1 MLSNIFITLAL
12 LLLSFF
18 SLQRLFTLPKNVW
31 LLFLVQPLVMAA
43 SPVIVFIGGILA
55 TSMGADPALVTLP
68 VTMMILGVASGAIPA
83 ALLAKNKGRRFATF
97 TGFTLGFSGTL
108 VAMLAALKGSFEL
121 LVLASLLLGIS
132 TAFIQQLRFA
142 AIESV
147 SNSNEVPTVL
157 SILMLSGLFSAFLGP
172 EIAVTAKDWL
182 SSPHGYAGSFL
193 FLSGLFLLA
202 MLLMLN
208 FTNPEVK
215 TSDSQGEARP
225 LSEIV
230 KQPIFIIAI
239 LSAAIG
245 FALMSYL
252 MTATPLSMHKLNGH
266 SLNETKWVIQSHIAA
281 MFIPSLFTALLVK
294 RIGLK
299 NLMLAGTIIYAV
311 VTIIALSGEQV
322 IIYAVVTIIALSG
335 EQVMH
340 YWWALILLGI
350 GWNFL
355 FLTGTSLLP
364 QSYQASERHKVQA
377 INDFII
383 FGFQAIASLMAGWIL
398 FKAGWHVVVLTGLPF
413 IVILFIVSWFYFKK
427 EREKINQASATA
439 STLDAEQKL
448 AQKSEVSS

>member
-1 MLSNIFITLAL
+1 MLTNIIITLAL

-18 SLQRLFTLPKNVW
+18 GLQRLFTLPKNVW

-68 VTMMILGVASGAIPA
+68 VTVMILGVASTAIPA
-83 ALLAKNKGRRFATF
+83 ALLAQKKGRRFATF
-97 TGFTLGFSGTL
+97 TGFMLGFSGT
-108 VAMLAALKGSFEL
+108 MLAMFAALNGSFEL
-121 LVLASLLLGIS
+121 LVLASLLFGS
-132 TAFIQQLRFA
+132 CTAFIQQLRFA
-142 AIESV
+142 AIESI
-147 SNSNEVPTVL
+147 SDSKDVPTVL
-157 SILMLSGLFSAFLGP
+157 SILMLSGIFSAFLGP

-182 SSPHGYAGSFL
+182 SSPYGYAGSFL
-193 FLSGLFLLA
+193 FLAGLFLVA

-208 FTNPEVK
+208 FRDAEIKPSGK
-215 TSDSQGEARP
+215 HGEIRA
-225 LSEIV
+225 LSKII

-245 FALMSYL
+245 FALMSYS
-252 MTATPLSMHKLNGH
+252 MTATPLSMHHLHGH
-266 SLNETKWVIQSHIAA
+266 SLNDTKWVIQSHIAA

-299 NLMLAGTIIYAV
+299 NLMLTGTIIYALV
-311 VTIIALSGEQV
+311 
-322 IIYAVVTIIALSG
+322 AVIALSG

-364 QSYQASERHKVQA
+364 QSYHASERHKVQA

-383 FGFQAIASLMAGWIL
+383 FGFQATASLMAGWIL
-398 FKAGWHVVVLTGLPF
+398 FKAGWHVVVLTSLPF

-427 EREKINQASATA
+427 ERQNAKQVLKNMTNGESHQEKEA
-439 STLDAEQKL
+439 
-448 AQKSEVSS
+448 

>member
-1 MLSNIFITLAL
+1 MLINIFITLTL
-12 LLLSFF
+12 VLLSFF
-18 SLQRLFTLPKNVW
+18 GLQRLFTLPKNVW

-108 VAMLAALKGSFEL
+108 VAMFAALNAHFEL
-121 LVLASLLLGIS
+121 LILASFLLGIS
-132 TAFIQQLRFA
+132 TAFTQQLRFA

-147 SNSNEVPTVL
+147 SNRNEVPTVL
-157 SILMLSGLFSAFLGP
+157 SILMLSGIFSAFLGP

-208 FTNPEVK
+208 FTNPEIK
-215 TSDSQGEARP
+215 TSDNQGQARP
-225 LSEIV
+225 LSEII

-252 MTATPLSMHKLNGH
+252 MTATPLSMHKLHGH
-266 SLNETKWVIQSHIAA
+266 SLNDTKWVIQSHIAA

-311 VTIIALSGEQV
+311 VTV
-322 IIYAVVTIIALSG
+322 IALSG

-413 IVILFIVSWFYFKK
+413 IVILFVVSWFYFKK
-427 EREKINQASATA
+427 EREKTNQTSASTATA
-439 STLDAEQKL
+439 LNAEQKR
-448 AQKSEVSS
+448 EVSS

>member
-1 MLSNIFITLAL
+1 
-12 LLLSFF
+12 
-18 SLQRLFTLPKNVW
+18 
-31 LLFLVQPLVMAA
+31 
-43 SPVIVFIGGILA
+43 
-55 TSMGADPALVTLP
+55 
-68 VTMMILGVASGAIPA
+68 
-83 ALLAKNKGRRFATF
+83 
-97 TGFTLGFSGTL
+97 
-108 VAMLAALKGSFEL
+108 
-121 LVLASLLLGIS
+121 
-132 TAFIQQLRFA
+132 
-142 AIESV
+142 ESV
-147 SNSNEVPTVL
+147 SNHNEVPTVL
-157 SILMLSGLFSAFLGP
+157 SILMLSGIFSAFLGP

-215 TSDSQGEARP
+215 TTDNQGQARP
-225 LSEIV
+225 LSEII

-252 MTATPLSMHKLNGH
+252 MTATPLSMHKLHGH
-266 SLNETKWVIQSHIAA
+266 SLNDTKWVIQSHIAA

-311 VTIIALSGEQV
+311 VTVIALSGEQV
-322 IIYAVVTIIALSG
+322 L
-335 EQVMH
+335 H

-413 IVILFIVSWFYFKK
+413 IVILFVVSWFYFKK
-427 EREKINQASATA
+427 EREKTNQSSASTATA
-439 STLDAEQKL
+439 LNAEQKR
-448 AQKSEVSS
+448 EVSS

>member
-1 MLSNIFITLAL
+1 MLSNILITLAL
-12 LLLSFF
+12 LVLTFLG
-18 SLQRLFTLPKNVW
+18 LQRIFTLPKNVW

-55 TSMGADPALVTLP
+55 TSMNADPALVTLP
-68 VTMMILGVASGAIPA
+68 VTVMILGVASAAIPA
-83 ALLAKNKGRRFATF
+83 ALLAKKKGRRFATYI
-97 TGFTLGFSGTL
+97 GFSLGLIGTL
-108 VAMLAALKGSFEL
+108 LAMVAALQSSFEL
-121 LVLASLLLGIS
+121 FVFASLLFGAS

-142 AIESV
+142 AIESITD
-147 SNSNEVPTVL
+147 SKDVPTVL
-157 SILMLSGLFSAFLGP
+157 SILMLSGIFSAFLGP

-182 SSPHGYAGSFL
+182 DSPHGYAGSFL
-193 FLSGLFLLA
+193 FLAGLFVIA
-202 MLLMLN
+202 MILMLRFKN
-208 FTNPEVK
+208 TEIK
-215 TSDSQGEARP
+215 QSDNQGEVRP
-225 LSEIV
+225 LSEII

-252 MTATPLSMHKLNGH
+252 MTATPLSMHHLHGH
-266 SLNETKWVIQSHIAA
+266 SLNDTKWVIQSHIAA

-299 NLMLAGTIIYAV
+299 NLMLAGTIIYALVTV
-311 VTIIALSGEQV
+311 V
-322 IIYAVVTIIALSG
+322 ALSG

-364 QSYQASERHKVQA
+364 QSYRVSERHKVQA

-383 FGFQAIASLMAGWIL
+383 FGFQATASLMAGWIL
-398 FKAGWHVVVLTGLPF
+398 FKAGWHVVVLTSLPF
-413 IVILFIVSWFYFKK
+413 IVVLFIVSWFYFKK
-427 EREKINQASATA
+427 ERADSQQENNNK
-439 STLDAEQKL
+439 E
-448 AQKSEVSS
+448 EVQQ

>member
-1 MLSNIFITLAL
+1 MLSNILITLAVL
-12 LLLSFF
+12 FITFL

-55 TSMGADPALVTLP
+55 TSMNADPALVTLP
-68 VTMMILGVASGAIPA
+68 VTVMILGVASAAIPA
-83 ALLAKNKGRRFATF
+83 ALLAKKKGRRFATY
-97 TGFTLGFSGTL
+97 TGFSIGLFGTL
-108 VAMLAALKGSFEL
+108 LAMVAALNASFEL
-121 LVLASLLLGIS
+121 FVLASLLFGAS

-142 AIESV
+142 AIESI
-147 SNSNEVPTVL
+147 SDSKDVPTVL
-157 SILMLSGLFSAFLGP
+157 SILMLSGIFSAFLGP

-193 FLSGLFLLA
+193 FLAGLFVVA
-202 MLLMLN
+202 MVLMLK
-208 FTNPEVK
+208 FKNPEIQQ
-215 TSDSQGEARP
+215 SESQGDVRP

-230 KQPIFIIAI
+230 KQPIFVIAI

-252 MTATPLSMHKLNGH
+252 MTATPLSMHHLHGH
-266 SLNETKWVIQSHIAA
+266 SLNDTKWVIQSHIAA

-299 NLMLAGTIIYAV
+299 NLMLAGTIIYALVTV
-311 VTIIALSGEQV
+311 V
-322 IIYAVVTIIALSG
+322 ALSG

-364 QSYQASERHKVQA
+364 QSYRASERHKVQA

-383 FGFQAIASLMAGWIL
+383 FGFQATASLMAGWIL
-398 FKAGWHVVVLTGLPF
+398 FKAGWHVVVLTSLPF
-413 IVILFIVSWFYFKK
+413 IIILFVVSWFYFKK
-427 EREKINQASATA
+427 ERNDEKQAIENIDNLENSLEKEA
-439 STLDAEQKL
+439 
-448 AQKSEVSS
+448 

>member
-1 MLSNIFITLAL
+1 MLSNILITLAVL
-12 LLLSFF
+12 FITFL

-55 TSMGADPALVTLP
+55 TSMNADPALVTLP
-68 VTMMILGVASGAIPA
+68 VTVMILGVASAAIPA
-83 ALLAKNKGRRFATF
+83 ALLAKKKGRRFATY
-97 TGFTLGFSGTL
+97 TGFSIGLFGTL
-108 VAMLAALKGSFEL
+108 LAMVAALNASFEL
-121 LVLASLLLGIS
+121 FVLASLLFGAS

-142 AIESV
+142 AIESI
-147 SNSNEVPTVL
+147 SDSKDVPTVL
-157 SILMLSGLFSAFLGP
+157 SILMLSGIFSAFLGP

-193 FLSGLFLLA
+193 FLAGLFVVA
-202 MLLMLN
+202 MVLMLK
-208 FTNPEVK
+208 FKNPEIQQ
-215 TSDSQGEARP
+215 SESQGDVRP
-225 LSEIV
+225 LSEII
-230 KQPIFIIAI
+230 KQPIFVIAI

-252 MTATPLSMHKLNGH
+252 MTATPLSMHHLHGH
-266 SLNETKWVIQSHIAA
+266 SLNDTKWVIQSHIAA

-299 NLMLAGTIIYAV
+299 NLMLAGTIIYALVTV
-311 VTIIALSGEQV
+311 V
-322 IIYAVVTIIALSG
+322 ALSG

-364 QSYQASERHKVQA
+364 QSYRASERHKVQA

-383 FGFQAIASLMAGWIL
+383 FGFQATASLMAGWIL
-398 FKAGWHVVVLTGLPF
+398 FKAGWHVVVLTSLPF
-413 IVILFIVSWFYFKK
+413 IIILFVVSWFYFKK
-427 EREKINQASATA
+427 ERNDAKQAIENIDNLENSLEKEA
-439 STLDAEQKL
+439 
-448 AQKSEVSS
+448 

>member
-1 MLSNIFITLAL
+1 MLTNIIITLAL
-12 LLLSFF
+12 LLLSFLA
-18 SLQRLFTLPKNVW
+18 LQKLFTLPKNVW

-68 VTMMILGVASGAIPA
+68 VTVMILGVASSAIPA
-83 ALLAKNKGRRFATF
+83 ALLAKKKGRRFATF
-97 TGFTLGFSGTL
+97 TGFTLGFSGTML
-108 VAMLAALKGSFEL
+108 AMLAALNGSFEL
-121 LVLASLLLGIS
+121 LVMASLLLGS
-132 TAFIQQLRFA
+132 CTAFIQQLRFA
-142 AIESV
+142 AIESI
-147 SNSNEVPTVL
+147 SDSKDVPTVL
-157 SILMLSGLFSAFLGP
+157 SILMLSGIFSAFLGP

-193 FLSGLFLLA
+193 MLAGLFLIA

-208 FTNPEVK
+208 FSNPEIK
-215 TSDSQGEARP
+215 QIDSQGEARP
-225 LSEIV
+225 LRVII

-252 MTATPLSMHKLNGH
+252 MTATPLSMHHLHGH
-266 SLNETKWVIQSHIAA
+266 SLHDTKWVIQSHIAA

-299 NLMLAGTIIYAV
+299 NLMLAGTVIYALV
-311 VTIIALSGEQV
+311 
-322 IIYAVVTIIALSG
+322 AVIALSG

-364 QSYQASERHKVQA
+364 QSYRASERHKVQA

-383 FGFQAIASLMAGWIL
+383 FGFQATASLMAGWIL
-398 FKAGWHVVVLTGLPF
+398 FKAGWHVVVLTSLPF
-413 IVILFIVSWFYFKK
+413 IVILFLVSWFYYKK
-427 EREKINQASATA
+427 EQSNVKQVVTH
-439 STLDAEQKL
+439 STNDKSHPQKE
-448 AQKSEVSS
+448 A

>member
-1 MLSNIFITLAL
+1 MLINIFITLAL

-18 SLQRLFTLPKNVW
+18 GLQRLFTLPKNVW

-83 ALLAKNKGRRFATF
+83 ALLAKNKGRRFAAF

-108 VAMLAALKGSFEL
+108 VAMFAALNANFAL
-121 LVLASLLLGIS
+121 LILASFLLGIS

-157 SILMLSGLFSAFLGP
+157 SILMLSGIFSAFLGP

-208 FTNPEVK
+208 FTNPEIK
-215 TSDSQGEARP
+215 TSDNQGNARP
-225 LSEIV
+225 LSEII

-252 MTATPLSMHKLNGH
+252 MTATPLSMHKLHGH
-266 SLNETKWVIQSHIAA
+266 SLNDTKWVIQSHIAA

-311 VTIIALSGEQV
+311 VTV
-322 IIYAVVTIIALSG
+322 IALSG

-413 IVILFIVSWFYFKK
+413 IVILFVVSWFYFKK
-427 EREKINQASATA
+427 EREKTNQTSA
-439 STLDAEQKL
+439 STDTAVNAEQKR
-448 AQKSEVSS
+448 EVSS

>member
-1 MLSNIFITLAL
+1 MLSNIFITLAVL
-12 LLLSFF
+12 FAAFF
-18 SLQRLFTLPKNVW
+18 GLQQIFTLPKNVW

-55 TSMGADPALVTLP
+55 TSMNADPALVTLP
-68 VTMMILGVASGAIPA
+68 VTVMILGVASAAIPA
-83 ALLAKNKGRRFATF
+83 ALLAKKYRRRFATY
-97 TGFTLGFSGTL
+97 TGLSLGLMGTL
-108 VAMLAALKGSFEL
+108 LAMVAALNANFEL
-121 LVLASLLLGIS
+121 LVLASLLFGTS

-147 SNSNEVPTVL
+147 PESKDVPTVL
-157 SILMLSGLFSAFLGP
+157 SILMLSGIFSAFLGP

-193 FLSGLFLLA
+193 FLAGLFIIA
-202 MLLMLN
+202 MMLMLK
-208 FTNPEVK
+208 FKNPEIQQNEHHG
-215 TSDSQGEARP
+215 SARP
-225 LSEIV
+225 LTEII
-230 KQPIFIIAI
+230 KQPIFVIAI

-252 MTATPLSMHKLNGH
+252 MTATPISMHHLRGH
-266 SLNETKWVIQSHIAA
+266 SLNDTKWVIQSHIAA

-294 RIGLK
+294 RIGLQ
-299 NLMLAGTIIYAV
+299 NLMLAGTIIYALV
-311 VTIIALSGEQV
+311 
-322 IIYAVVTIIALSG
+322 AVVALSG

-364 QSYQASERHKVQA
+364 QSYRASERHKVQA

-383 FGFQAIASLMAGWIL
+383 FGFQATASLMAGWIL
-398 FKAGWHVVVLTGLPF
+398 FKAGWHVVVLTSLPF
-413 IVILFIVSWFYFKK
+413 IIILFVVSWFYFKK
-427 EREKINQASATA
+427 EHAHPVPEKA
-439 STLDAEQKL
+439 
-448 AQKSEVSS
+448 

>member
-1 MLSNIFITLAL
+1 MLINIFITLAL

-18 SLQRLFTLPKNVW
+18 GLQRLFTLPKNVW

-83 ALLAKNKGRRFATF
+83 ALLAKNKGRRFAAF

-108 VAMLAALKGSFEL
+108 VAMFSALNAHFEL
-121 LVLASLLLGIS
+121 LILASFLLGIS

-157 SILMLSGLFSAFLGP
+157 SILMLSGIFSAFLGP

-208 FTNPEVK
+208 FTNPEVT
-215 TSDSQGEARP
+215 TSDNQGEARP
-225 LSEIV
+225 LSEII

-252 MTATPLSMHKLNGH
+252 MTATPLSMHKLHGH
-266 SLNETKWVIQSHIAA
+266 SLNDTKWVIQSHIAA

-294 RIGLK
+294 HIGLK

-311 VTIIALSGEQV
+311 VTV
-322 IIYAVVTIIALSG
+322 IALSG

-413 IVILFIVSWFYFKK
+413 IVILFVVSWFYFKK
-427 EREKINQASATA
+427 EREKINQTSASIATA
-439 STLDAEQKL
+439 LNAEQKS
-448 AQKSEVSS
+448 QVSS

>member
-1 MLSNIFITLAL
+1 MLINIFITLAL

-18 SLQRLFTLPKNVW
+18 GLQRLFTLPKNVW

-108 VAMLAALKGSFEL
+108 VAMFAALNAHFEL
-121 LVLASLLLGIS
+121 LILASFLLGIS
-132 TAFIQQLRFA
+132 TAFTQQLRFA

-147 SNSNEVPTVL
+147 SNRNEVPTVL
-157 SILMLSGLFSAFLGP
+157 SILMLSGIFSAFLGP

-208 FTNPEVK
+208 FTNPEVT
-215 TSDSQGEARP
+215 TSDNQGEARP
-225 LSEIV
+225 LSEII

-252 MTATPLSMHKLNGH
+252 MTATPLSMHKLHSH
-266 SLNETKWVIQSHIAA
+266 SLNDTKWVIQSHIAA

-311 VTIIALSGEQV
+311 VTV
-322 IIYAVVTIIALSG
+322 IALSG

-413 IVILFIVSWFYFKK
+413 IVILFVVSWFYFKK
-427 EREKINQASATA
+427 EREKTNQSSATKA
-439 STLDAEQKL
+439 TALNAK
-448 AQKSEVSS
+448 QKSQVSS

>member
-1 MLSNIFITLAL
+1 MLSNILITLAVL
-12 LLLSFF
+12 FITFLG
-18 SLQRLFTLPKNVW
+18 LQRVFTLPKNVW

-55 TSMGADPALVTLP
+55 TSMNANPALVTLP
-68 VTMMILGVASGAIPA
+68 VTVMILGVASAAIPA
-83 ALLAKNKGRRFATF
+83 ALLAKKKGRRFATY
-97 TGFTLGFSGTL
+97 TGFSIGLFGTL
-108 VAMLAALKGSFEL
+108 LAMVAALNASFEL
-121 LVLASLLLGIS
+121 FVLASLLFGAS

-142 AIESV
+142 AIESI
-147 SNSNEVPTVL
+147 SDSKDVPTVL
-157 SILMLSGLFSAFLGP
+157 SILMLSGIFSAFLGP

-193 FLSGLFLLA
+193 FLAGLFVIA
-202 MLLMLN
+202 MVLMLK
-208 FTNPEVK
+208 FKNPEIQQ
-215 TSDSQGEARP
+215 SESQGDVRP
-225 LSEIV
+225 LSEII
-230 KQPIFIIAI
+230 KQPIFVIAI

-252 MTATPLSMHKLNGH
+252 MTATPLSMHHLHGH
-266 SLNETKWVIQSHIAA
+266 SLNDTKWVIQSHIAA

-299 NLMLAGTIIYAV
+299 NLMLAGTIIYALVTV
-311 VTIIALSGEQV
+311 V
-322 IIYAVVTIIALSG
+322 ALSG

-364 QSYQASERHKVQA
+364 QSYRASERHKVQA

-383 FGFQAIASLMAGWIL
+383 FGFQATASLMAGWIL
-398 FKAGWHVVVLTGLPF
+398 FKAGWHVVVLTSLPF
-413 IVILFIVSWFYFKK
+413 IIILFVVSWFYFKK
-427 EREKINQASATA
+427 ERNDAKQAIENIDNLESNLEKEA
-439 STLDAEQKL
+439 
-448 AQKSEVSS
+448 